1 MNTIS
6 LGSVIA
12 KQNSLRALNFRLDR
26 LPNCS
31 MAAEALL
38 AANPGNEFFR
48 FSINKDKATKL
59 PLRTASGS
67 AMLRVAIL
75 KAFAFSSKSPLQG
88 SSGLLLENGE
98 VFAESRPCKTL
109 LERNDQS
116 LNLLTPETTFASGLC
131 AGNKVDGPHL
141 YVTDDALPWVIEN
154 FELLQH
160 AVYVSVTGWASL
172 INSLADSIFGQD
184 PGFSAQQRSE
194 LCHRPI
200 KRVLPRFDVLAD
212 NNNFGGHGLAPNAGE
227 GKAVLEANL
236 VSYGQAAVKKRSDPS
251 YPQDCAKGLLEASQ
265 RKLLLKP
272 LNLAPAADS
281 RIRDIVK
288 AARANIQASSLLPE
302 LWPGLS
308 QIVEVMQISK
318 GTHLLFDPN
327 GFSGA
332 YKGKA
337 SPQKLIDDFV
347 IPSSEL
353 AFPLCERYQSST
365 LLPKRPIVELIDF
378 VRAGDTLKI
387 ASQLLRFV
395 GGDPH
400 HYGSKGDSPKAE
412 LWARCKNFF
421 GSKFEVY
428 LSPTFSDIVTL
439 STLFG
444 KPPYTFG
451 RILEAPLGQ
460 RSLGYS
466 SIPHHRVFD
475 ELIEDIK
482 AENPRESILKLLDHP
497 AVHWKLPETKEIKTP
512 EPLKENKLGRCP
524 DCGHDLELLDPGD
537 MPFGTIPAIGCFPCQ
552 KLVFSEK

>member
-1 MNTIS
+1 MNPIS
-6 LGSVIA
+6 LGSVIG

-31 MAAEALL
+31 VAAEALL

-48 FSINKDKATKL
+48 FSINKNKATKL

-67 AMLRVAIL
+67 AMWRVAIL
-75 KAFAFSSKSPLQG
+75 KAFAFSSKSPLKG
-88 SSGLLLENGE
+88 SLGLLLENGE

-116 LNLLTPETTFASGLC
+116 LNLLTPETTLASGLC
-131 AGNKVDGPHL
+131 AGNHVDGPHI
-141 YVTDDALPWVIEN
+141 YVTDDALPWVVEN

-160 AVYVSVTGWASL
+160 AAYVSVTSWASL
-172 INSLADSIFGQD
+172 INSLADSIFEQD
-184 PGFSAQQRSE
+184 PGFSAQERSE
-194 LCHRPI
+194 LCHWPI

-212 NNNFGGHGLAPNAGE
+212 NNYGGHDLAPNAGE

-236 VSYGQAAVKKRSDPS
+236 VGYGQASAKQRSDPS
-251 YPQDCAKGLLEASQ
+251 HPQDCARGLLEASQ

-308 QIVEVMQISK
+308 QIVEVIQISN

-332 YKGKA
+332 YKGTA
-337 SPQKLIDDFV
+337 SPQKLIDNFV
-347 IPSSEL
+347 VPSSEL
-353 AFPLCERYQSST
+353 FFPISERYQSST
-365 LLPKRPIVELIDF
+365 LLPKRQIVELIDF

-387 ASQLLRFV
+387 ASQLLRFL

-400 HYGSKGDSPKAE
+400 HYGSKCDSPKAE
-412 LWARCKNFF
+412 LWARFKNFF

-444 KPPYTFG
+444 NPPYTFG

-460 RSLGYS
+460 RSLGCS
-466 SIPHHRVFD
+466 SMPHHPAFD

-482 AENPRESILKLLDHP
+482 AENPRDSILKLLDHP
-497 AVHWKLPETKEIKTP
+497 AIQWKLPETTEIKTP
-512 EPLKENKLGRCP
+512 EPLKENKPGRCP
-524 DCGHDLELLDPGD
+524 DC
-537 MPFGTIPAIGCFPCQ
+537 
-552 KLVFSEK
+552 